1 MHIGTGG
8 ENRMIEK
15 KQKLKK
21 QFYGKSAE
29 ANRTINMQF
38 RVTEDELKQ
47 IEKRQAEAG
56 ILNRSSYLRKMALNG
71 ICIHMNSEDLQK
83 ASSLL
88 WRTSNNMNQ
97 YAKKANA
104 MGSIYL
110 EDIKDIK
117 EKYRELITLFGKVL
131 QQFNGIAEA
140 IN

>member
-1 MHIGTGG
+1 MS
-8 ENRMIEK
+8 K
-15 KQKLKK
+15 KKSKMQKM
-21 QFYGKSAE
+21 FYGKAE
-29 ANRTINMQF
+29 GENRTINLQF
-38 RVTEDELKQ
+38 RVTEEELKQ
-47 IEKRQAEAG
+47 IEKRQAEVG

-97 YAKKANA
+97 YVKKSNA
-104 MGSIYL
+104 TGSIYL
-110 EDIKDIK
+110 EDINDIK

-131 QQFNGIAEA
+131 QQFNEIAEA

>member
-1 MHIGTGG
+1 MS
-8 ENRMIEK
+8 K
-15 KQKLKK
+15 KKSKIQKM
-21 QFYGKSAE
+21 FYGKAE
-29 ANRTINMQF
+29 GENRTINLQF

-47 IEKRQAEAG
+47 IEKRQAEVG

-71 ICIHMNSEDLQK
+71 ICIRVEAQYLRE

-104 MGSIYL
+104 TGNIYL
-110 EDIKDIK
+110 EDINDIK
-117 EKYRELITLFGKVL
+117 EKYRELITLFGNVL
-131 QQFNGIAEA
+131 QQFNEIAEA